1 MRLSLPVF
9 QELRRLI
16 HDLCGL
22 ALPDDKLYL
31 VEQRL
36 QPLVHSSGCANF
48 EGFASRLRGPEG
60 LHLREPLIEAI
71 TTNETSFFR
80 DSHPFDTLRDHILP
94 WLAER
99 IVQGRARKSGWRAG
113 RIWSTAA
120 STGQEPY
127 SVAMILLEFVNS
139 GRALGLRDCDFSI
152 LATDISSRVLATAR
166 EGRYSDREVQRGVP
180 GDLLLRWFRRDGD
193 DWIASDRLRRLV
205 TFRRLN
211 LVQPL
216 VGLGQFDVIFCRNVL
231 IYFDDDTRRQIADR
245 LHQLLSP
252 GGLLVLGSDENLY
265 GVSTRFE
272 SLHLGETIVFRKRPD
287 AAAGA
292 LLEK

>member
-1 MRLSLPVF
+1 MQLSLPVF

-36 QPLVHSSGCANF
+36 QPLVVSSGCSDF
-48 EGFASRLRGPEG
+48 LGFASRLRGPEG

-80 DSHPFDTLRDHILP
+80 DSHPFDTFRDHILP
-94 WLAER
+94 WLTEG
-99 IVQGRARKSGWRAG
+99 ILQGRTRGTGLASG

-127 SVAMILLEFVNS
+127 SMAMTLLEFLNS
-139 GRALGLRDCDFSI
+139 GRAPGVRESDFSI
-152 LATDISSRVLATAR
+152 LGTDISSRVLAAAR
-166 EGRYSDREVQRGVP
+166 KGRYSDREVQRGISLE
-180 GDLLLRWFRRDGD
+180 LLERYFRREGD
-193 DWIASDRLRRLV
+193 AWVASDRLRRLV

-211 LVQPL
+211 LVQPF

-252 GGLLVLGSDENLY
+252 GGLLVLGSVENLY
-265 GVSTRFE
+265 GVSTQFE
-272 SLHLGETIVFRKRPD
+272 SIHLGDTIVFRKRPD
-287 AAAGA
+287 VSTGVGT
-292 LLEK
+292 